1 MAFII
6 PTIFTASNQL
16 SRPLAQMQAG
26 MQNLA
31 NTANG
36 TKRALQGMMSV
47 LGEDTNNRLNYMIS
61 LGKAMA
67 VTGTALFAGKSL
79 MDYDR
84 SITKFRTIVSD
95 LNDVEFG
102 KFRKEM
108 NLAAKSVNASA
119 VEMFQ
124 AAEVIA
130 GLDEKFAANPALL
143 ADMSKAAYTLSKG
156 GFMELADAAEGMT
169 GIMLQFNM
177 QAAEADRVINALAA
191 GTAKGGASIASQIE
205 SMRKFGSEAYRANM
219 SLEMTI
225 ATLQAIAPKV
235 KSAEAGDAL
244 SAIMI
249 RMRRA
254 MVGIRGGEFNFIN
267 AIDDINNRMAQM
279 GDNATKNLF
288 LDNLFGA
295 DRSSIGAFV
304 LAQRDNI
311 VRLTAAVTAT
321 NEAHRAAQIASSSFG
336 GRLEAV
342 KNKFVNFV
350 TQSENSNYIMTKFN
364 GLLKFVSDN
373 FTLLLQVATPF
384 VLVMASLKTYTMGA
398 AVAVKIHT
406 MFSRAYAVYQGIAT
420 VATRGN
426 VFALRANKDALY
438 AATVASKFLNASLAA
453 QIALS
458 AGAALAIGAL
468 LYILWPTT
476 DATDA
481 LATSV
486 DATGKS
492 FDDLGRPIT
501 DAEAKL
507 ALFNKE
513 RKKFIDQENAAKLSR
528 QKDVLIGSGA
538 IRLNPLEEIR
548 YSMQQAFKNNPVI
561 GNILPYFN
569 VQPVAPNPL
578 DYGVAQPMQQNG
590 DNFITQA
597 AQVEAPNLDSLM
609 ARNERAIRRNL
620 EAVNQDVIEIVVRAE
635 PGSEAKVSSNTGGIP
650 VRTTQTAAGR

>member
-16 SRPLAQMQAG
+16 SRPLAQMQQG

-31 NTANG
+31 TTANG

-84 SITKFRTIVSD
+84 AITKFRTIVSD
-95 LNDVEFG
+95 LNDTDFG
-102 KFRKEM
+102 KFKKEM

-191 GTAKGGASIASQIE
+191 GTAKGGASISSQIE
-205 SMRKFGSEAYRANM
+205 SLRKFGSEAYRANM
-219 SLEMTI
+219 SLELTV

-235 KSAEAGDAL
+235 KAAEAGDAL
-244 SAIMI
+244 SIIMGK
-249 RMRRA
+249 MRKA
-254 MVGIRGGEFNFIN
+254 GVGYRGGVFDFI
-267 AIDDINNRMAQM
+267 AGIDDLNNRMKSMNEQAR
-279 GDNATKNLF
+279 NLYS
-288 LDNLFGA
+288 DEIFGA
-295 DRSSIGAFV
+295 DRASIGSF
-304 LAQRDNI
+304 LLTQRDNI
-311 VRLTAAVTAT
+311 MKLNAAVTAT
-321 NEAHRAAQIASSSFG
+321 NEAHRAAQIASSSLG
-336 GRLEAV
+336 GKVEAV

-350 TQSENSNYIMTKFN
+350 TQSERSNYLMTKFGN
-364 GLLKFVSDN
+364 LLSFVSDN
-373 FTLLLQVATPF
+373 FTLLMQIATPF
-384 VLVMASLKTYTMGA
+384 VSLMVVLKGYVMGA
-398 AVAVKIHT
+398 ALALKVYT
-406 MFSRAYAVYQGIAT
+406 GFSRAYAMYQGIAT
-420 VATRGN
+420 VVTRGN
-426 VFALRANKDALY
+426 VFALRANTDAMY
-438 AATVASKFLNASLAA
+438 AASRASKFLNLSLGA

-458 AGAALAIGAL
+458 AGAALALGAL

-492 FDDLGRPIT
+492 FADLGRPIT
-501 DAEAKL
+501 DAEARL

-513 RKKFIDQENAAKLSR
+513 KKKFIDQENAAKMAATTKLFEA
-528 QKDVLIGSGA
+528 KGA

-548 YSMQQAFKNNPVI
+548 YSMQQAFKNNPLIVS
-561 GNILPYFN
+561 ILPYFSP
-569 VQPVAPNPL
+569 QPMAPNPL
-578 DYGVAQPMQQNG
+578 DYGITQPIQQNG
-590 DNFITQA
+590 DNFVTQA
-597 AQVEAPNLDSLM
+597 AQVSVPQ
-609 ARNERAIRRNL
+609 
-620 EAVNQDVIEIVVRAE
+620 AVNRTTTNTTTNKDTVEITVSAA

>member
-16 SRPLAQMQAG
+16 SRPLAQMQQG

-31 NTANG
+31 TTANG
-36 TKRALQGMMSV
+36 TKRALRGMMSV

-84 SITKFRTIVSD
+84 AITKFRTIVSD
-95 LNDVEFG
+95 LNDTDFG
-102 KFRKEM
+102 KFKKEM

-191 GTAKGGASIASQIE
+191 GTAKGGASITSQIE
-205 SMRKFGSEAYRANM
+205 SLRKFGSEAYRANM
-219 SLEMTI
+219 SLELTV

-244 SAIMI
+244 SIIMGK
-249 RMRRA
+249 MRKA
-254 MVGIRGGEFNFIN
+254 GVGYRGGVFDFI
-267 AIDDINNRMAQM
+267 AGIDDLNNRMKSMNEQAR
-279 GDNATKNLF
+279 NLYS
-288 LDNLFGA
+288 DEIFGA
-295 DRSSIGAFV
+295 DRASIGSF
-304 LAQRDNI
+304 LLTQRDNI
-311 VRLTAAVTAT
+311 IKLNAAVTAT

-336 GRLEAV
+336 GRIEAV
-342 KNKFVNFV
+342 KNKFVNYI
-350 TQSENSNYIMTKFN
+350 TQSEKSNYIMTKLNNILGYVSTNFETITRVAAPVV
-364 GLLKFVSDN
+364 GLMVFLK
-373 FTLLLQVATPF
+373 A
-384 VLVMASLKTYTMGA
+384 YTMGA
-398 AVAVKIHT
+398 ALALGVYNMVIR
-406 MFSRAYAVYQGIAT
+406 SYNIYQGIAT
-420 VATRGN
+420 VVTRGN
-426 VFALRANKDALY
+426 IFALRRNTVALQ
-438 AATVASKFLNASLAA
+438 AATIASKFLNLSLVAQIGLVSLAA
-453 QIALS
+453 
-458 AGAALAIGAL
+458 AAFIGLA
-468 LYILWPTT
+468 YVLWPTT

-492 FDDLGRPIT
+492 FADLGRPIT

-507 ALFNKE
+507 ALFNKQ
-513 RKKFIDQENAAKLSR
+513 QEKYLQQRNEMKMSR
-528 QKDVLIGSGA
+528 QTDALIASGA

-548 YSMQQAFKNNPVI
+548 YSMQQAFKNNPLI
-561 GNILPYFN
+561 ASILPYFSP
-569 VQPVAPNPL
+569 QPMAPNPL
-578 DYGVAQPMQQNG
+578 DYGITQPIQQSG
-590 DNFITQA
+590 DNFVTQA
-597 AQVEAPNLDSLM
+597 AQVSVPQ
-609 ARNERAIRRNL
+609 
-620 EAVNQDVIEIVVRAE
+620 AVNSTTTNTTTNKDTVEITVSAA

-650 VRTTQTAAGR
+650 IRTTQTAAGR

>member
-16 SRPLAQMQAG
+16 SRPLAQMQQG

-31 NTANG
+31 ATANG

-79 MDYDR
+79 MDYD
-84 SITKFRTIVSD
+84 SAITKFRTIVSD

-102 KFRKEM
+102 KFKKEM

-219 SLEMTI
+219 SLELTV

-235 KSAEAGDAL
+235 KAAEAGDAMA
-244 SAIMI
+244 AIMVK
-249 RMRRA
+249 MRKA
-254 MVGIRGGEFNFIN
+254 GVGYRGGIFDFI
-267 AIDDINNRMAQM
+267 AGIDDLNARMASMNEQ
-279 GDNATKNLF
+279 ARNLYA
-288 LDNLFGA
+288 DTIFGA
-295 DRSSIGAFV
+295 DRSSIGSF
-304 LAQRDNI
+304 LLTQRDNI
-311 VRLTAAVTAT
+311 LKLTAAVTAT

-342 KNKFVNFV
+342 KNKFVNYI
-350 TQSENSNYIMTKFN
+350 TQSEKSNYIMTKLN
-364 GLLKFVSDN
+364 NVLGFVSTN
-373 FTLLLQVATPF
+373 FETITRVAAPVVGLMVF
-384 VLVMASLKTYTMGA
+384 LKAYTMGA
-398 AVAVKIHT
+398 ALALG
-406 MFSRAYAVYQGIAT
+406 AYNLVIRSYNIYQGIAT
-420 VATRGN
+420 VVTRGN
-426 VFALRANKDALY
+426 IFALRRNTEALY
-438 AATVASKFLNASLAA
+438 FASKASKFLNLSLVA
-453 QIALS
+453 QISLIGLATLALGGLIY
-458 AGAALAIGAL
+458 A
-468 LYILWPTT
+468 LWPTT

-492 FDDLGRPIT
+492 FADLGRPIT

-507 ALFNKE
+507 ALFNKQ
-513 RKKFIDQENAAKLSR
+513 QEKYLQQRNEMKMSR
-528 QKDVLIGSGA
+528 QTDALIASGA

-561 GNILPYFN
+561 GNIIPYFSP
-569 VQPVAPNPL
+569 QPMAPNPL
-578 DYGVAQPMQQNG
+578 DYGVTQPMQQSG

-597 AQVEAPNLDSLM
+597 AQVSVPQ
-609 ARNERAIRRNL
+609 
-620 EAVNQDVIEIVVRAE
+620 AVNSTYTSTTTNKDTVEITVSAA

-650 VRTTQTAAGR
+650 VKTTQTATGR

>member
-16 SRPLAQMQAG
+16 SRPLAQMQQG

-84 SITKFRTIVSD
+84 AITKFRTIVSD

-102 KFRKEM
+102 KFKKEM

-143 ADMSKAAYTLSKG
+143 AAMAKEAYVLSKG
-156 GFMELADAAEGMT
+156 GFMELEDAAEGMT
-169 GIMLQFNM
+169 GVMLQFNK
-177 QAAEADRVINALAA
+177 QASEAGNVTNVLAA
-191 GTAKGGASIASQIE
+191 GAAKGGASIASQIE
-205 SMRKFGSEAYRANM
+205 SLRKFGSEAYRANM
-219 SLEMTI
+219 SLELTA
-225 ATLQAIAPKV
+225 ATLQAIAPKA
-235 KSAEAGDAL
+235 KGAEAGDAMA
-244 SAIMI
+244 AIMI
-249 RMRRA
+249 RMRKA
-254 MVGIRGGEFNFIN
+254 GVGYRGGVFNFI
-267 AIDDINNRMAQM
+267 AGIDDLNTRMASMNEQ
-279 GDNATKNLF
+279 ARNLYT
-288 LDNLFGA
+288 DEIFGA
-295 DRSSIGAFV
+295 ERSGIAAFV
-304 LAQRDNI
+304 LSQRDKI
-311 VRLTAAVTAT
+311 LQLTAAMTGT
-321 NEAHRAAQIASSSFG
+321 NEAYRAAQIASSSLG
-336 GRLEAV
+336 GKVEAV

-350 TQSENSNYIMTKFN
+350 TQSERSNYLMAKFGN
-364 GLLKFVSDN
+364 LLSFVSDN
-373 FTLLLQVATPF
+373 FTLLMQIATPF
-384 VLVMASLKTYTMGA
+384 VSLMVVLKGYVMGA
-398 AVAVKIHT
+398 ALALKVYT
-406 MFSRAYAVYQGIAT
+406 GFSRAYAMYQGIAT
-420 VATRGN
+420 VVTRGN
-426 VFALRANKDALY
+426 VFALRANTDAMY
-438 AATVASKFLNASLAA
+438 AASKASKFLNLSLGA

-458 AGAALAIGAL
+458 AGAALALGAL

-501 DAEAKL
+501 DAEARL

-513 RKKFIDQENAAKLSR
+513 RKKFIDQENAAKMAATTKLLEAKGAVIPTQADLLAREAKNVFTDILSGFGL
-528 QKDVLIGSGA
+528 QGLI
-538 IRLNPLEEIR
+538 NT
-548 YSMQQAFKNNPVI
+548 PVM
-561 GNILPYFN
+561 
-569 VQPVAPNPL
+569 APNPL
-578 DYGVAQPMQQNG
+578 DYGVTQPMQQSG

-597 AQVEAPNLDSLM
+597 NQVEAPNLDSLI
-609 ARNERAIRRNL
+609 ARNARDTKRNL
-620 EAVNQDVIEIVVRAE
+620 DNLEQALIEITVSAA

>member
-16 SRPLAQMQAG
+16 SRPLAQMQQG

-31 NTANG
+31 ATANG

-84 SITKFRTIVSD
+84 AITKFRTIVSD
-95 LNDVEFG
+95 LNDADFG
-102 KFRKEM
+102 KFKKEM

-205 SMRKFGSEAYRANM
+205 SLRKFGSEAYRANM

-225 ATLQAIAPKV
+225 GTLQAIAPKV

-321 NEAHRAAQIASSSFG
+321 NEAHRAAQIASSSLG
-336 GRLEAV
+336 GRIEAV

-350 TQSENSNYIMTKFN
+350 TQSERSNYLMTKFN
-364 GLLKFVSDN
+364 NLLRFVSDN
-373 FTLLLQVATPF
+373 FTLLMQIATPF
-384 VLVMASLKTYTMGA
+384 VSLMVFLKTYTLGA
-398 AVAVKIHT
+398 ALALKVYT
-406 MFSRAYAVYQGIAT
+406 GYTRLYAVYQGIAT
-420 VATRGN
+420 VATKGN
-426 VFALRANKDALY
+426 IWALRANKDALY
-438 AATVASKFLNASLAA
+438 AATIASKFLNASLAA
-453 QIALS
+453 QITLS
-458 AGAALAIGAL
+458 AGAALALGGL
-468 LYILWPTT
+468 LYMLWPTT

-501 DAEAKL
+501 DAEARL

-513 RKKFIDQENAAKLSR
+513 RKKFIDQENAAKMAATTKLLEAKGAVIPTQADLLAREAKNVFTDILSGFGL
-528 QKDVLIGSGA
+528 QGLI
-538 IRLNPLEEIR
+538 NT
-548 YSMQQAFKNNPVI
+548 PVM
-561 GNILPYFN
+561 
-569 VQPVAPNPL
+569 APNPL
-578 DYGVAQPMQQNG
+578 DYGVTQPMQQSG

-597 AQVEAPNLDSLM
+597 AQVSVPQ
-609 ARNERAIRRNL
+609 
-620 EAVNQDVIEIVVRAE
+620 AVNSTYTSTTTNKDTVEITVSAA

-650 VRTTQTAAGR
+650 VKTTQTATGR

>member
-16 SRPLAQMQAG
+16 SRPLAQMQQG
-26 MQNLA
+26 MQQLA
-31 NTANG
+31 NAADG
-36 TKRALQGMMSV
+36 AKRAIQGMMSV
-47 LGEDTNNRLNYMIS
+47 MGEDANNRLNYMIS

-79 MDYDR
+79 LDYDKA
-84 SITKFRTIVSD
+84 ITKFRTIVSD
-95 LNDVEFG
+95 LNDVDFN
-102 KFRKEM
+102 KFKAQM
-108 NLAAKSVNASA
+108 NSAAKAVGASA
-119 VEMFQ
+119 IDMFQ

-205 SMRKFGSEAYRANM
+205 SMRKFGSEAHRANM
-219 SLEMTI
+219 SLELTI
-225 ATLQAIAPKV
+225 GTLQAIAPKA
-235 KSAEAGDAL
+235 KGAEAGDAL

-321 NEAHRAAQIASSSFG
+321 NEAHRAAQIAASSLG
-336 GRLEAV
+336 GRIELV

-350 TQSENSNYIMTKFN
+350 TQSEKSNYLMTKFGN
-364 GLLKFVSDN
+364 VLSFVANN
-373 FTLLLQVATPF
+373 FDTLMRVATPF
-384 VLVMASLKTYTMGA
+384 VVTLVSLKAFTIG
-398 AVAVKIHT
+398 VAVVLRGYTTAI
-406 MFSRAYAVYQGIAT
+406 RLYNYYQGIAT
-420 VATRGN
+420 VVTKSN
-426 VFALRANKDALY
+426 VWALRSNADAMNAAVIANK
-438 AATVASKFLNASLAA
+438 FLRMGLAA
-453 QIALS
+453 QITLVGVAT
-458 AGAALAIGAL
+458 AALAVL
-468 LYILWPTT
+468 TYMLWPTT

-486 DATGKS
+486 DATGKAFS
-492 FDDLGRPIT
+492 DLGRPIT

-507 ALFNKE
+507 ALFNKQ
-513 RKKFIDQENAAKLSR
+513 QEKYIQQRNEMALSR
-528 QKDVLIGSGA
+528 QREALIGSGA
-538 IRLNPLEEIR
+538 IKLNPFEEIA
-548 YSMQQAFKNNPVI
+548 YSMQQAFRSNPI
-561 GNILPYFN
+561 IANMLPYFMS
-569 VQPVAPNPL
+569 QPVAPNAA
-578 DYGVAQPMQQNG
+578 DFGVPAVAAP
-590 DNFITQA
+590 DVSNFVTQA
-597 AQVEAPNLDSLM
+597 SQVSVPQ
-609 ARNERAIRRNL
+609 
-620 EAVNQDVIEIVVRAE
+620 AVNSTYTESSTTTNKSAVEITVRAE

-650 VRTTQTAAGR
+650 VRTTQTATGR

>member
-16 SRPLAQMQAG
+16 SRPLAQMQQG
-26 MQNLA
+26 MQTLA
-31 NTANG
+31 TTANG

-84 SITKFRTIVSD
+84 AITKFRTIVSD

-205 SMRKFGSEAYRANM
+205 SLRKFGSEAYRANM
-219 SLEMTI
+219 SLETTI
-225 ATLQAIAPKV
+225 ATLQAIAPKA
-235 KSAEAGDAL
+235 KGAEAGDAL

-249 RMRRA
+249 RMRRE
-254 MVGIRGGEFNFIN
+254 MVGLRGGTFNFIN
-267 AIDDINNRMAQM
+267 AIDDLNARMASM
-279 GDNATKNLF
+279 GSEASKNLY
-288 LDNLFGA
+288 LDTVFGA
-295 DRSSIGAFV
+295 ERSGIAAFV
-304 LAQRDNI
+304 LSQRDNI
-311 VRLTAAVTAT
+311 MKLTAAVTAT
-321 NEAHRAAQIASSSFG
+321 NEAHRAAQIASSSLG
-336 GRLEAV
+336 GRIEAV

-350 TQSENSNYIMTKFN
+350 TQSERSNYLMTKFN
-364 GLLKFVSDN
+364 NLLRFVSDN
-373 FTLLLQVATPF
+373 FTLLMQIATPF
-384 VLVMASLKTYTMGA
+384 VSLMVFLKTYTLGA
-398 AVAVKIHT
+398 ALALKVYT
-406 MFSRAYAVYQGIAT
+406 GYTRLYAVYQGIAT
-420 VATRGN
+420 VATKGN
-426 VFALRANKDALY
+426 IWALRANKDALY
-438 AATVASKFLNASLAA
+438 AATIASKFLNASLAA

-458 AGAALAIGAL
+458 AGAALALGGL
-468 LYILWPTT
+468 LYMLWPTT

-501 DAEAKL
+501 DAEARL

-513 RKKFIDQENAAKLSR
+513 RKKFIDQENAAKMAATTKLLEAKGAVIPTQADLLAREAKNVFTDILSGFGL
-528 QKDVLIGSGA
+528 QGLI
-538 IRLNPLEEIR
+538 NT
-548 YSMQQAFKNNPVI
+548 PVM
-561 GNILPYFN
+561 
-569 VQPVAPNPL
+569 APNPL
-578 DYGVAQPMQQNG
+578 DYGVTQPMQQSG

-597 AQVEAPNLDSLM
+597 AQVSVPQ
-609 ARNERAIRRNL
+609 
-620 EAVNQDVIEIVVRAE
+620 AVNSTYTSTTTNKDTVEITVSAA

-650 VRTTQTAAGR
+650 VKTTQTATGR

>member
-6 PTIFTASNQL
+6 PTIFTASNQM
-16 SRPLAQMQAG
+16 SRPLAQMQQG
-26 MQNLA
+26 MQTLA
-31 NTANG
+31 TTANG
-36 TKRALQGMMSV
+36 TKKALQGMMGV

-67 VTGTALFAGKSL
+67 VTGTALFAGKSML
-79 MDYDR
+79 DYDR
-84 SITKFRTIVSD
+84 AITKFRTIVSD

-205 SMRKFGSEAYRANM
+205 SLRKFGSEAYRANM

-225 ATLQAIAPKV
+225 GTLQAIAPKV

-267 AIDDINNRMAQM
+267 AIDDINARMAQM

-321 NEAHRAAQIASSSFG
+321 NEAHRAAQIASSSLG
-336 GRLEAV
+336 GRIEAV

-350 TQSENSNYIMTKFN
+350 TQSEKSNYLMTKFN
-364 GLLKFVSDN
+364 NLLRFVSDN
-373 FTLLLQVATPF
+373 FTGLVQVVTPF
-384 VLVMASLKTYTMGA
+384 VSLMVVLKGYTLGA
-398 AVAVKIHT
+398 ALALKVYTGVI
-406 MFSRAYAVYQGIAT
+406 RGYNIYQGVAT
-420 VATRGN
+420 IVTRGN
-426 VFALRANKDALY
+426 VFALRANKDAML
-438 AATVASKFLNASLAA
+438 AAVIANKFLNASLLT
-453 QIALS
+453 QIS
-458 AGAALAIGAL
+458 IVGAAAIAIGGL
-468 LYILWPTT
+468 MYLLWPTT
-476 DATDA
+476 DATNDLA
-481 LATSV
+481 LSV
-486 DATGKS
+486 DRTGKS
-492 FDDLGRPIT
+492 FEDLKQPIT
-501 DAEAKL
+501 DAEARL
-507 ALFNKE
+507 ALYNKQLEKYNQQQNIITSSRVTKQLEAQGTIRVGVLE
-513 RKKFIDQENAAKLSR
+513 RLRRSM
-528 QKDVLIGSGA
+528 
-538 IRLNPLEEIR
+538 
-548 YSMQQAFKNNPVI
+548 MQQLNFPMLAMEARASKQDSAQMQFIKSGGSPFDT
-561 GNILPYFN
+561 YM
-569 VQPVAPNPL
+569 PVAP
-578 DYGVAQPMQQNG
+578 DSSS
-590 DNFITQA
+590 FITQA
-597 AQVEAPNLDSLM
+597 SQVSVPQ
-609 ARNERAIRRNL
+609 AINSTYT
-620 EAVNQDVIEIVVRAE
+620 ETTNTNSKGTVEILVSAA

-650 VRTTQTAAGR
+650 VRTTQTATGR

>member
-16 SRPLAQMQAG
+16 SRPLAQMQQG

-31 NTANG
+31 ATANG

-84 SITKFRTIVSD
+84 AITKFRTIVSD
-95 LNDVEFG
+95 LNDTDFG
-102 KFRKEM
+102 KFKKEM

-219 SLEMTI
+219 SLELTV

-235 KSAEAGDAL
+235 KAAEAGDAMA
-244 SAIMI
+244 AIMVK
-249 RMRRA
+249 MRKA
-254 MVGIRGGEFNFIN
+254 GVGYRGGIFDFI
-267 AIDDINNRMAQM
+267 AGIDDLNARMASMNEQ
-279 GDNATKNLF
+279 ARNLYA
-288 LDNLFGA
+288 DTIFGA
-295 DRSSIGAFV
+295 DRSSIGSF
-304 LAQRDNI
+304 LLTQRDNI
-311 VRLTAAVTAT
+311 LKLTAAVTAT

-342 KNKFVNFV
+342 KNKFVNYI
-350 TQSENSNYIMTKFN
+350 TQSEKSNYIMTKLN
-364 GLLKFVSDN
+364 NVLGFVSEN
-373 FTLLLQVATPF
+373 FSGLMQIATPF
-384 VLVMASLKTYTMGA
+384 VSLMVVLKGFTMGA
-398 AVAVKIHT
+398 ALALGVYNMVIR
-406 MFSRAYAVYQGIAT
+406 SYNIYQGIAT
-420 VATRGN
+420 VVTRGN
-426 VFALRANKDALY
+426 IFALRRNTAALQ
-438 AATVASKFLNASLAA
+438 AATMASKFLNASLAV

-458 AGAALAIGAL
+458 AGVALALGGLI
-468 LYILWPTT
+468 YMLWPTT

-486 DATGKS
+486 DETGKA
-492 FDDLGRPIT
+492 FADLGRPIT

-507 ALFNKE
+507 ALFNKQ
-513 RKKFIDQENAAKLSR
+513 QEKYIQQRNEMTLSR
-528 QKDVLIGSGA
+528 QKEALINAGA
-538 IRLNPLEEIR
+538 IKLNPFEEIG
-548 YSMQQAFKNNPVI
+548 YSMQQAFRNNPVFA
-561 GNILPYFN
+561 NIIPYFSA
-569 VQPVAPNPL
+569 QPKAPNPL
-578 DYGVAQPMQQNG
+578 DYGVTQPMQQSG

-597 AQVEAPNLDSLM
+597 AQVSVPQS
-609 ARNERAIRRNL
+609 
-620 EAVNQDVIEIVVRAE
+620 VNSTYTNTTTNKDTVEITVSAA

>member
-31 NTANG
+31 STANG

-84 SITKFRTIVSD
+84 AITKFRTIVSD

-102 KFRKEM
+102 KFKKEM

-191 GTAKGGASIASQIE
+191 GTAKGGASISSQIE
-205 SMRKFGSEAYRANM
+205 SLRKFGSEAYRANM
-219 SLEMTI
+219 SLELTV

-235 KSAEAGDAL
+235 KAAEAGDAL
-244 SAIMI
+244 SIIMGK
-249 RMRRA
+249 MRKA
-254 MVGIRGGEFNFIN
+254 GVGYRGGVFDFI
-267 AIDDINNRMAQM
+267 AGIDDLNNRMKSMNEQAR
-279 GDNATKNLF
+279 NLYS
-288 LDNLFGA
+288 DEIFGA
-295 DRSSIGAFV
+295 DRASIGSF
-304 LAQRDNI
+304 LLTQRDNI
-311 VRLTAAVTAT
+311 LKLNAAVTAT
-321 NEAHRAAQIASSSFG
+321 NEAYRAAQIASSSFG

-342 KNKFVNFV
+342 KNKFVNYI
-350 TQSENSNYIMTKFN
+350 TQSEKSNYIMTKLN
-364 GLLKFVSDN
+364 NVLGFVSEN
-373 FTLLLQVATPF
+373 FSGLMQIATPF
-384 VLVMASLKTYTMGA
+384 VSLMVVLKGYTMGA
-398 AVAVKIHT
+398 AIALKVYT
-406 MFSRAYAVYQGIAT
+406 GFSRAYAMYQGIAT
-420 VATRGN
+420 VVTRGN
-426 VFALRANKDALY
+426 IMALRANSDAMY
-438 AATVASKFLNASLAA
+438 AAAKASKFLNLSLGA

-458 AGAALAIGAL
+458 AGAALALGAL
-468 LYILWPTT
+468 LYVLWPTT

-501 DAEAKL
+501 DAEARL

-513 RKKFIDQENAAKLSR
+513 RKKFIDQENAAKMAATTKLLEAKGAVIPTQADLLAREAKNVFTDILSGFGL
-528 QKDVLIGSGA
+528 QGLI
-538 IRLNPLEEIR
+538 NT
-548 YSMQQAFKNNPVI
+548 PVM
-561 GNILPYFN
+561 
-569 VQPVAPNPL
+569 APNPL
-578 DYGVAQPMQQNG
+578 DYGVTQPMQQSG

-597 AQVEAPNLDSLM
+597 AQVSVPQ
-609 ARNERAIRRNL
+609 
-620 EAVNQDVIEIVVRAE
+620 AVNSTYTSTTTNKDTVEITVSAA

-650 VRTTQTAAGR
+650 VKTTQTATGR

>member
-31 NTANG
+31 ATANG

-84 SITKFRTIVSD
+84 AITKFRTIVSD
-95 LNDVEFG
+95 LNDADFG
-102 KFRKEM
+102 KFKKEM

-191 GTAKGGASIASQIE
+191 GTAKGGASISSQIE
-205 SMRKFGSEAYRANM
+205 SLRKFGSEAYRANM
-219 SLEMTI
+219 SLELTV

-235 KSAEAGDAL
+235 KAAEAGDAL
-244 SAIMI
+244 SIIMGK
-249 RMRRA
+249 MRKA
-254 MVGIRGGEFNFIN
+254 GVGYRGGVFDFI
-267 AIDDINNRMAQM
+267 AGIDDLNNRMKSMNEQAR
-279 GDNATKNLF
+279 NLYS
-288 LDNLFGA
+288 DEIFGA
-295 DRSSIGAFV
+295 DRASIGSF
-304 LAQRDNI
+304 LLTQRDNI
-311 VRLTAAVTAT
+311 LKLNAAVTAT

-342 KNKFVNFV
+342 KNKFVNYI
-350 TQSENSNYIMTKFN
+350 TQSEKSNYTMTKLN
-364 GLLKFVSDN
+364 NVLGFVSTN
-373 FTLLLQVATPF
+373 FETLTKYAAPF
-384 VLVMASLKTYTMGA
+384 LALMVGLKVYTMGA
-398 AVAVKIHT
+398 ALALG
-406 MFSRAYAVYQGIAT
+406 AYNMVIRSYNIYQGIAT
-420 VATRGN
+420 VVTRGN
-426 VFALRANKDALY
+426 IFALRRNTVALQ
-438 AATVASKFLNASLAA
+438 AATMASKFLNLSLLAQISLVTLAA
-453 QIALS
+453 
-458 AGAALAIGAL
+458 AAFIGLA
-468 LYILWPTT
+468 YILWPTS
-476 DATDA
+476 DAADT
-481 LATSV
+481 LSTSL
-486 DATGKS
+486 DNTGKS
-492 FDDLGRPIT
+492 FEDLKKPIT
-501 DAEAKL
+501 EAEARL

-513 RKKFIDQENAAKLSR
+513 QEKFKKQQDEITFDKA
-528 QKDVLIGSGA
+528 QKELIASGA
-538 IRLNPLEEIR
+538 IQLSLMDRLKSGAQ
-548 YSMQQAFKNNPVI
+548 SMFATAMFNNLIPGSGELITRSNIPQIAMAGMQNAFSP
-561 GNILPYFN
+561 
-569 VQPVAPNPL
+569 QMVAP
-578 DYGVAQPMQQNG
+578 DSAA
-590 DNFITQA
+590 FFTQA
-597 AQVEAPNLDSLM
+597 AQVSVPQ
-609 ARNERAIRRNL
+609 
-620 EAVNQDVIEIVVRAE
+620 AVNSTYTSTTTNKDTVEITVSAA

-650 VRTTQTAAGR
+650 VKTTQTATGR